1 MTEEMKAYR
10 ISWGPNVLELG
21 KKTRI
26 MGIVNVTPDSFSDG
40 GDFYH
45 SNHAV
50 KQGLKLYEAGADIL
64 DIGGESTRP
73 FSNGVTIDEELRR
86 VIPVIET
93 LAKKVPIPISIDTTK
108 AAVAETAISAGA
120 SIINDIS
127 AFKFDPQM
135 VKVAAA
141 LKVPVILMH
150 MKGTPRNMQKDPV
163 YENVVNEVIRFLEN
177 AIDDA
182 CNNGVARANI
192 IVDPGIGFGK
202 TFEHN
207 LILFKNLS
215 QFHALNVPI
224 IIGAS
229 RKAFIRHLVK
239 NNKGKEVDP
248 KGSFVE
254 MGSQAA
260 VCAAALMGVHIVR
273 VHNVENTLAALSIID
288 AIKNASDK

>member
-1 MTEEMKAYR
+1 MKTYC

-26 MGIVNVTPDSFSDG
+26 MGVVNVTPDSFSDG
-40 GDFYH
+40 GDFYDH
-45 SNHAV
+45 DHAV
-50 KQGLKLYEAGADIL
+50 KQGLKLYHAGADIL

-73 FSNGVTIDEELRR
+73 FSDHVDIDEELRR
-86 VIPVIET
+86 VLPVIES

-108 AAVAETAISAGA
+108 SVVAEKAVAAGA
-120 SIINDIS
+120 SMINDIS
-127 AFKFDPQM
+127 AFRFDPQM
-135 VKVAAA
+135 VKAASA

-150 MKGTPRNMQKDPV
+150 MRGTPKNMQQDPI
-163 YENVVNEVIRFLEN
+163 YEDVVSEVTAFLKN

-182 CNNGVARANI
+182 CKNGVERGNI

-207 LILFKNLS
+207 LTLLKNLS
-215 QFHALNVPI
+215 QLHTLDIPI
-224 IIGAS
+224 LIGAS

-239 NNKGKEVDP
+239 NKIEENMDP
-248 KGSFVE
+248 KGRLVE
-254 MGSQAA
+254 TGSQAA
-260 VCAAALMGVHIVR
+260 VSVSALLGAHIVR
-273 VHNVENTLAALSIID
+273 VHNVENTRATLNIID